1 MRPLFEIQDLSRV
14 WVKAYVFER
23 DVSRVELGQAA
34 NVRFAAYPEL
44 EASGTVVRISP
55 TMDENERVLPV
66 WVEVVNTDHLL
77 KDGMLAR
84 VTLLEKSAGDQVPGG
99 VAQLMPIESVK

>member
-1 MRPLFEIQDLSRV
+1 M
-14 WVKAYVFER
+14 
-23 DVSRVELGQAA
+23 
-34 NVRFAAYPEL
+34 

-66 WVEVVNTDHLL
+66 WVEVANTGHRL

-84 VTLLEKSAGDQVPGG
+84 VTLLAKPTDGERPAEMARHERIHAVLSAKKPSSD
-99 VAQLMPIESVK
+99 